1 MADVQNKTVK
11 LGQLGSALTSFAAK
25 ADTRFVKKDGF
36 DASVKTI
43 AAQELAAQL
52 IPENAKESMDT
63 LQEIAAWIQA
73 HPDDASALNE
83 AVQALRTK
91 ATLGTYTEGDG
102 DAATEKEYETVKAYV
117 EAYVAAQISGIDTNN
132 LVEKV
137 EGKGL
142 STNDFTDEYKAKMDS
157 IDFATDAEVDA
168 IVAGIWS
175 ETQPA
180 TPTDTPEN
188 A

>member
-1 MADVQNKTVK
+1 MADVQEKALKV
-11 LGQLGSALTSFAAK
+11 GQLGNALTSFADK
-25 ADTRFVKKDGF
+25 ADARFVKKDGF
-36 DASVKTI
+36 NDSVKAI

-52 IPENAKESMDT
+52 IPENAKESLDT
-63 LQEIAAWIQA
+63 LEELAAWIQN

-91 ATLGTYTEGDG
+91 LTIGIDPDSEDG
-102 DAATEKEYETVKAYV
+102 AEYATVKAYV
-117 EAYVAAQISGIDTNN
+117 EAYVAAQISSIDTSN

-142 STNDFTDEYKAKMDS
+142 STNDFTDAYKAKLDALE
-157 IDFATDAEVDA
+157 FASDAEVDA
-168 IVAGIWS
+168 IIAGIWS
-175 ETQPA
+175 ET
-180 TPTDTPEN
+180 PEN